1 MSNIKFLIQHEQE
14 GTKLD
19 FKREQYRKEKYKDLI
34 KDIMAMANAP
44 VEGKRYIVTGVKDLP
59 SGTKEYF
66 SIPEKEFVDQATYQQ
81 IIRENVE
88 PSIDFSYYSVEV
100 QDGLLGVFEID
111 NCTNPPYMMRKDF
124 NGLNKG
130 DCFVRRGSQQERMTR
145 RDLDEI
151 LSFKSKFNFNGK
163 IAIGFNKNLD
173 KKITIA
179 AIKDAE
185 LPSQEARREIEEILE
200 ERKFKEKFGLSTI
213 DRLGLRTS
221 LLYTASESVPYEER
235 STETLR
241 RNLERIDE
249 TYYEQD
255 RFHIGE
261 ELSEK
266 LNLVLRNDGDKY
278 LEDVS
283 VQFKIPSSCGVK
295 VMDRIHRNPNTGV
308 KYALVT
314 TSVVPS
320 RYPHVEKVEEFFI
333 IKSTIDNL
341 KHHQYTEA
349 FGKELRVFFGQDTSK
364 QVITCLYTI
373 YAKNLPS
380 PIFGELEIEVV

>member
-1 MSNIKFLIQHEQE
+1 MSDIKFLIQHEQE

-81 IIRENVE
+81 IVRENVE
-88 PSIDFSYYSVEV
+88 PSIDFSYYPIEVE
-100 QDGLLGVFEID
+100 GNLLGVFEID
-111 NCTNPPYMMRKDF
+111 NCINPPYMMKKNS

-151 LSFKSKFNFNGK
+151 LAFKSKFQFNGK
-163 IAIGFNKNLD
+163 IAIGFNKKLD
-173 KKITIA
+173 KKITIDA
-179 AIKDAE
+179 AKDAE
-185 LPSQEARREIEEILE
+185 LPSQEVRKKIEAILE
-200 ERKFKEKFGLSTI
+200 ERRFKEKFGLNTI
-213 DRLGLRTS
+213 DLLGLRTS
-221 LLYTASESVPYEER
+221 LYTESQSLPHEER

-241 RNLERIDE
+241 RNLEEVDE
-249 TYYEQD
+249 KYYEHD
-255 RFHIGE
+255 MFHIGE

-266 LNLVLRNDGDKY
+266 LNLVLRNDGDEY

-283 VQFKIPSSCGVK
+283 IEFKIPSSCGVK
-295 VMDRIHRNPNTGV
+295 VMDRIYRKPV
-308 KYALVT
+308 SAIERALVT
-314 TSVVPS
+314 TTVVPV
-320 RYPHVEKVEEFFI
+320 RYPHVKEVEEFFI
-333 IKSTIDNL
+333 IESTIDNL

-349 FGKELRVFFGQDTSK
+349 FGKALRIFFGPNTSN